1 MFGEDSVIGPI
12 EVMKSLITMCTEDNT
27 IEKGPMEVH
36 LTLGSNWGV
45 GSAINIVYYYCGIT
59 LRAKHLIAL

>member
-12 EVMKSLITMCTEDNT
+12 EVMKSLITVCTEDNT

-45 GSAINIVYYYCGIT
+45 GQHFIVYYYCGIK
-59 LRAKHLIAL
+59 LLIAL